1 MRLRAA
7 PRYAGFWRRAAAAM
21 FDSMIFFFL
30 TGLLLGPDYVKAET
44 FTFEGLV
51 MDGLMML
58 VTVALWIKFLGTPG
72 KLLLGCQVVDADS
85 FEPLS
90 VKQALIRYLG
100 YFVSML
106 PLMLGFL
113 WIAWDPRKQGFHDKL
128 AKTVVLFNAGI
139 ELDDESDKSL
149 DQLLGELR

>member
-1 MRLRAA
+1 MRLASA
-7 PRYAGFWRRAAAAM
+7 PHYAGFWRRAAAAM
-21 FDSMIFFFL
+21 FDSMVFFFL
-30 TGLLLGPDYVKAET
+30 AGLLLGPEYVRAET
-44 FTFEGLV
+44 FTLEGLLL
-51 MDGLMML
+51 DGLMML
-58 VTVALWIKFLGTPG
+58 VTVALWVKFLGTPG
-72 KLLLGCQVVDADS
+72 KLLLGCQVVDAES
-85 FEPLS
+85 FEPVT
-90 VKQALIRYLG
+90 VKQAVIRYLG

-149 DQLLGELR
+149 DQLLSEVR